1 MLHGLSDEEWDA
13 LLLQLDGALEA
24 SKRKRENPYV
34 LDLVRVVPILP
45 RGMRRPM
52 VLHFVRKNRERL
64 GLSIPRTF
72 DDTVQQCLER
82 HCIDS
87 EVFQKRKAPPEHGL
101 FCWPRGAGAGYWSAR
116 PEQVDAWLAS
126 YQSDRKLRH

>member
-1 MLHGLSDEEWDA
+1 MLHGLSDSDWDQ
-13 LLLQLDGALEA
+13 LLLQADDALA
-24 SKRKRENPYV
+24 AYRRRRDNPYV
-34 LDLVRVVPILP
+34 LDLVRAVPLVP

-52 VLHFVRKNRERL
+52 VLHIVRKNRERL

-87 EVFQKRKAPPEHGL
+87 EVFQKRKAPVEQGL
-101 FCWPRGAGAGYWSAR
+101 FCWPRGSGSGYWSALPDR
-116 PEQVDAWLAS
+116 VTTWLAN
-126 YQSDRKLRH
+126 YQAKRAR